1 MKHLLV
7 NSRQAL
13 KVRAFLWFSIAGCAG
28 ALYWAWLLFES
39 YGLNPGDGGVLRPV
53 GERLIAGGIVGALGL
68 AFAGGMIWYASLYAV
83 RISKEHDQIEME
95 TMAIVGTTMRRFTV
109 ADFDGGS
116 YHRGRMQSGRGQ
128 SVNAPWI
135 TLRVKGRRIP
145 FIADVQAEKI
155 DRSALM
161 KLAQGSVRK

>member
-13 KVRAFLWFSIAGCAG
+13 KVRVFLWGSIAACIG
-28 ALYWAWLLFES
+28 ALYAAWSLAET
-39 YGLNPGDGGVLRPV
+39 YGLNPGDGGVLRPI
-53 GERLIAGGIVGALGL
+53 GERLMAGGIVGGLGV

-83 RISKEHDQIEME
+83 RISRQRDQVEME
-95 TMAIVGTTMRRFTV
+95 TMAIFGTKTRNFSV
-109 ADFDGGS
+109 SDFDGGS
-116 YHRGRMQSGRGQ
+116 YHHGRMQSGRGQ

-145 FIADVQAEKI
+145 FIADVQAETF

-161 KLAQGSVRK
+161 KLARGSGK